1 MHEERKQEPEGIALD
16 GRRGGNFRRVSRV
29 GACEE

>member
-16 GRRGGNFRRVSRV
+16 GRHDGDFRRVSRV